1 MCRSGIEHE
10 AISWVLVHAPYS
22 YLRFS
27 INSLA
32 FWIGCGTTRHALCD
46 YYLFEQKKGFEYVTS
61 QDDRAVI
68 GYQIEFDET
77 GQILR
82 LKQRRNAGGDGGETN
97 ATLAVLVSRSTLL
110 VTNETGDTMNY
121 KFVRF
126 EVVNPPAVLQRQ
138 TAVALWQGI
147 TATQPV
153 PPLGSRL
160 WYAIMDLIFARRPP
174 VPVISRWLTCGAA
187 ARFVLHV
194 PQHSSSLPICDPG
207 TSVIS
212 S

>member
-1 MCRSGIEHE
+1 MCRSGIGIHSEHE

-32 FWIGCGTTRHALCD
+32 FWVGCGTTRHALCD
-46 YYLFEQKKGFEYVTS
+46 YYLSEQKKGFEYVTIK
-61 QDDRAVI
+61 DDRAVI

-97 ATLAVLVSRSTLL
+97 ATLAVLAACLTCDMS
-110 VTNETGDTMNY
+110 
-121 KFVRF
+121 
-126 EVVNPPAVLQRQ
+126 VVNPPAVLQRQ